1 MTRFIEHKENY
12 SLVVEKLQSPDL
24 LNTGLWMVLAG
35 INEIPPHIALINNG
49 KYYSISARKIE
60 VGEPIEKFLKAISRR
75 TLPTVFVGIKPGN
88 EDIEQELREAFSHYP
103 TLGNGEH
110 SCLWPVRDF
119 FAKAFS
125 PEYASCS
132 LVFELLAIT
141 QQQGLL
147 IDCKALFDEGDGSQ
161 LSLPKYSVAQIREKI
176 NSILTL
182 KN

>member
-1 MTRFIEHKENY
+1 M
-12 SLVVEKLQSPDL
+12 VEKLQSPDL

-35 INEIPPHIALINNG
+35 INEIPPHIALISEG
-49 KYYSISARKIE
+49 KYYSISARKVEI
-60 VGEPIEKFLKAISRR
+60 GEPIEKFLKAISRR
-75 TLPTVFVGIKPGN
+75 TLPTVFVQLRSPLQGRFSGV
-88 EDIEQELREAFSHYP
+88 ELRDAFSHYP

-119 FAKAFS
+119 FVKAFS
-125 PEYASCS
+125 PEYANCS
-132 LVFELLAIT
+132 LVFELLAIA

-147 IDCKALFDEGDGSQ
+147 MDCKALFVEGSIQQ
-161 LSLPKYSVAQIREKI
+161 LALPKYSVAQIREKI